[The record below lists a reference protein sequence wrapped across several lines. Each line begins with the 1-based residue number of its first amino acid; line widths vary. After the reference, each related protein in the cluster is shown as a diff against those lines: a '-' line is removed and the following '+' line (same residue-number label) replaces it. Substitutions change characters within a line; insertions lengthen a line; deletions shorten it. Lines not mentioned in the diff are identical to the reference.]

1 MKRNK
6 KSKNQ
11 VDTYRPT
18 VRYHSMYRTYVD
30 SLFQSTELDRNQ
42 IMRCALFTAAHNPV
56 FLALMNQYK
65 MSDVPLPSS
74 PWQPSSHQLW
84 MEQEPNIEEK
94 RGGVHDD
101 FERKRKG
108 TSTNTSTLP
117 GTSTDG
123 QSMSGTTIQSNQQT
137 SIHENA
143 ARITRRQQ
151 SIERRTREIP
161 TLQLSNNGGIRLD
174 FR

>member
-1 MKRNK
+1 MKKNK
-6 KSKNQ
+6 KPKNQ
-11 VDTYRPT
+11 IGTYRPT

-30 SLFQSTELDRNQ
+30 SLFQATKLDRNQ

-74 PWQPSSHQLW
+74 PWQPSSHPLW

-94 RGGVHDD
+94 GGGEHDD
-101 FERKRKG
+101 LERKG
-108 TSTNTSTLP
+108 TATNTSTLLR
-117 GTSTDG
+117 TSTDG
-123 QSMSGTTIQSNQQT
+123 QSMSGATIQSKQQPST
-137 SIHENA
+137 SEKA

-151 SIERRTREIP
+151 PIERRTRAFP
-161 TLQLSNNGGIRLD
+161 TLQLSNNGGIKLD

>member
-1 MKRNK
+1 MKKNK
-6 KSKNQ
+6 RPKHQ

-18 VRYHSMYRTYVD
+18 VRYHSVYRTYVD
-30 SLFQSTELDRNQ
+30 SLFQATELDRNQ

-56 FLALMNQYK
+56 FLELMNQYK

-74 PWQPSSHQLW
+74 PWQPSSHPLW

-94 RGGVHDD
+94 GGGEHDD
-101 FERKRKG
+101 LERKG
-108 TSTNTSTLP
+108 TSANTSMLLRTP
-117 GTSTDG
+117 TDS
-123 QSMSGTTIQSNQQT
+123 QSIFGTTIESKQQP
-137 SIHENA
+137 SSHEKA

-151 SIERRTREIP
+151 AIERRTRAVP

>member
-6 KSKNQ
+6 KSKSQ

-30 SLFQSTELDRNQ
+30 SLFQATELDRNQ

-74 PWQPSSHQLW
+74 PWHPSSHPLW

-94 RGGVHDD
+94 GGEYDD
-101 FERKRKG
+101 LERKG
-108 TSTNTSTLP
+108 TATNTSTLLR
-117 GTSTDG
+117 TSTDG
-123 QSMSGTTIQSNQQT
+123 QSMSGATIQSKQQ
-137 SIHENA
+137 
-143 ARITRRQQ
+143 
-151 SIERRTREIP
+151 P
-161 TLQLSNNGGIRLD
+161 
-174 FR
+174 

>member
-65 MSDVPLPSS
+65 MNDVPLLLSMAAFFP
-74 PWQPSSHQLW
+74 PV
-84 MEQEPNIEEK
+84 M
-94 RGGVHDD
+94 D
-101 FERKRKG
+101 G
-108 TSTNTSTLP
+108 TRA
-117 GTSTDG
+117 
-123 QSMSGTTIQSNQQT
+123 Q
-137 SIHENA
+137 H
-143 ARITRRQQ
+143 RR
-151 SIERRTREIP
+151 ERRRRT
-161 TLQLSNNGGIRLD
+161 
-174 FR
+174 

>member
-18 VRYHSMYRTYVD
+18 VRYHSMYRKYVD
-30 SLFQSTELDRNQ
+30 SLFQATELDRNQ

-74 PWQPSSHQLW
+74 PWQPSSHPLW

-94 RGGVHDD
+94 GGGEYDD
-101 FERKRKG
+101 LERKG
-108 TSTNTSTLP
+108 TATNTSTLLR
-117 GTSTDG
+117 TSTDS
-123 QSMSGTTIQSNQQT
+123 QSMSGATIQSKQQPST
-137 SIHENA
+137 SEKA
-143 ARITRRQQ
+143 AGPARRQQ
-151 SIERRTREIP
+151 TIERRTRTFP
-161 TLQLSNNGGIRLD
+161 TLQLSNNGGIKLD

>member
-1 MKRNK
+1 MKKNK
-6 KSKNQ
+6 KPKNH
-11 VDTYRPT
+11 VGTYRPT
-18 VRYHSMYRTYVD
+18 VRYHSIYRTYVE
-30 SLFQSTELDRNQ
+30 SLFQATELDRNQ

-65 MSDVPLPSS
+65 MSDVHLPSS
-74 PWQPSSHQLW
+74 PWQPSSHPLW
-84 MEQEPNIEEK
+84 MEQEPNTEEK
-94 RGGVHDD
+94 GGGNHDD
-101 FERKRKG
+101 LERKG
-108 TSTNTSTLP
+108 TSTSAFTLL

-123 QSMSGTTIQSNQQT
+123 QPMSGATTQPNQQ
-137 SIHENA
+137 SSNHEKA

-151 SIERRTREIP
+151 PIKRRTREIP

>member
-30 SLFQSTELDRNQ
+30 SLFQATELDRNQ

-74 PWQPSSHQLW
+74 PWQPSSHPLW
-84 MEQEPNIEEK
+84 MEQEPNIEK
-94 RGGVHDD
+94 KGGGEHDD
-101 FERKRKG
+101 LERKG
-108 TSTNTSTLP
+108 TATNTSTLLR
-117 GTSTDG
+117 TSTDG
-123 QSMSGTTIQSNQQT
+123 QSMSGATIQSKQQPST
-137 SIHENA
+137 SEKA

-151 SIERRTREIP
+151 PIERRTRAVP

>member
-30 SLFQSTELDRNQ
+30 SLFQATELDRNQ

-74 PWQPSSHQLW
+74 PWQPSSHPLW

-94 RGGVHDD
+94 GGGEHDD
-101 FERKRKG
+101 LERKG
-108 TSTNTSTLP
+108 TSTNTSTLL

-123 QSMSGTTIQSNQQT
+123 QSMSGTTIESGRQPFTN
-137 SIHENA
+137 EKA

-151 SIERRTREIP
+151 PIERRTRTFP
-161 TLQLSNNGGIRLD
+161 TLQLSNNGGIKLD

>member
-1 MKRNK
+1 MKINK
-6 KSKNQ
+6 KPKNQ

-18 VRYHSMYRTYVD
+18 VRYHSIYRTYVD
-30 SLFQSTELDRNQ
+30 SLFQATELDRNQ
-42 IMRCALFTAAHNPV
+42 IIRCALFTAANNPV

-74 PWQPSSHQLW
+74 PWQPSSHPLW
-84 MEQEPNIEEK
+84 MEQEPNTEEK
-94 RGGVHDD
+94 GGGNYDD
-101 FERKRKG
+101 LERKG
-108 TSTNTSTLP
+108 TSTSAFTLL
-117 GTSTDG
+117 GISTDG
-123 QSMSGTTIQSNQQT
+123 QPMSEATTQPNQQ
-137 SIHENA
+137 SSNHEKA

-151 SIERRTREIP
+151 PIKRRTREIP

>member
-1 MKRNK
+1 MKKNK
-6 KSKNQ
+6 RPKHQ

-18 VRYHSMYRTYVD
+18 VRYHSVYRTYVD
-30 SLFQSTELDRNQ
+30 SLFQATELDRNQ

-56 FLALMNQYK
+56 FLELMNQYK

-74 PWQPSSHQLW
+74 PWQPSSHPLW

-94 RGGVHDD
+94 GGGEHDD
-101 FERKRKG
+101 LERKR
-108 TSTNTSTLP
+108 TSANTSMLLRTP
-117 GTSTDG
+117 TDS
-123 QSMSGTTIQSNQQT
+123 QSISGTTIESKQQP
-137 SIHENA
+137 SSHDKA

-151 SIERRTREIP
+151 AIERRTRAVP

>member
-30 SLFQSTELDRNQ
+30 TLFQATELDRNQ

-65 MSDVPLPSS
+65 MTDVSLPSS
-74 PWQPSSHQLW
+74 PWQPSSHSLW

-94 RGGVHDD
+94 GGEEYDD
-101 FERKRKG
+101 LERKG
-108 TSTNTSTLP
+108 TSTNTSTLL
-117 GTSTDG
+117 GTSTDV
-123 QSMSGTTIQSNQQT
+123 QSMSGTTIQSELQPST
-137 SIHENA
+137 TEKT

-151 SIERRTREIP
+151 PIERRTRTVP

>member
-1 MKRNK
+1 MKKNK
-6 KSKNQ
+6 KPKNY

-18 VRYHSMYRTYVD
+18 VRYHSIYRTYVD
-30 SLFQSTELDRNQ
+30 SLFQATDLDRNQ

-74 PWQPSSHQLW
+74 PWQPSSHRLW

-94 RGGVHDD
+94 GGGEHDD
-101 FERKRKG
+101 LERKG
-108 TSTNTSTLP
+108 TSASTSSTLL
-117 GTSTDG
+117 GTSTEF
-123 QSMSGTTIQSNQQT
+123 QSMSGTTIQPNQQP
-137 SIHENA
+137 SIHEKA

-151 SIERRTREIP
+151 PTERRTRAVP

>member
-1 MKRNK
+1 MRKNK
-6 KSKNQ
+6 KPKNQ
-11 VDTYRPT
+11 INTYRPT
-18 VRYHSMYRTYVD
+18 VRYHSIYRTYVD
-30 SLFQSTELDRNQ
+30 SLFQATELDRNQ

-74 PWQPSSHQLW
+74 PWQPSSHPLW

-94 RGGVHDD
+94 GGGEHDD
-101 FERKRKG
+101 LERKG
-108 TSTNTSTLP
+108 TSTNTSTLLR
-117 GTSTDG
+117 TSTDG
-123 QSMSGTTIQSNQQT
+123 QSMSGTTIQPDRKPST
-137 SIHENA
+137 SEKA

-151 SIERRTREIP
+151 PIDRRTRAIP

>member
-1 MKRNK
+1 MKKNK
-6 KSKNQ
+6 KLKNQ
-11 VDTYRPT
+11 IDTYRPT
-18 VRYHSMYRTYVD
+18 VRYHSIYRTYVD
-30 SLFQSTELDRNQ
+30 SLFQATKLDRNQ

-94 RGGVHDD
+94 GGGEHDD
-101 FERKRKG
+101 LERKG
-108 TSTNTSTLP
+108 TATNTSTLLR
-117 GTSTDG
+117 TSTDG
-123 QSMSGTTIQSNQQT
+123 QSMAGATIQSKQQPST
-137 SIHENA
+137 SEKA

-151 SIERRTREIP
+151 PIERRTRAFP
-161 TLQLSNNGGIRLD
+161 TLQLSNNGGIKLD

>member
-1 MKRNK
+1 MKKNK
-6 KSKNQ
+6 RPKHQ

-18 VRYHSMYRTYVD
+18 VRYHSIYRTYVD
-30 SLFQSTELDRNQ
+30 NLFRATELDRNQ
-42 IMRCALFTAAHNPV
+42 IIRCALFTAAHNPI

-65 MSDVPLPSS
+65 MNDVPLPSS
-74 PWQPSSHQLW
+74 PWQPSSHRLW

-94 RGGVHDD
+94 GGGEHDD
-101 FERKRKG
+101 LERKG
-108 TSTNTSTLP
+108 TSTSTSTLLR
-117 GTSTDG
+117 TSTDG
-123 QSMSGTTIQSNQQT
+123 QSMSGTTIQSDRQPST
-137 SIHENA
+137 SEKT

-151 SIERRTREIP
+151 PIERRTRAVP